1 MARLDVIRPYVEKTV
16 AEYIGARPDELLVNQ
31 DGSIPIRRGSTAYY
45 VRLLDGM
52 PPMVQVYS
60 TVLYEVPKSPE
71 LLDRLNEINSEA
83 MFARAFW
90 TADQVVVATELVAD
104 SIDTKQIEN
113 ACGVVGT
120 IADHYDNEL
129 RTSFGG
135 KTIFDVES
143 TSDGDDPGDD
153 GDGGE
158 SGDSAYAGDSGSKR
172 RKRSKKDDERRP
184 GYI

>member
-16 AEYIGARPDELLVNQ
+16 ADYIGAKPDELMVNQ
-31 DGSIPIRRGSTAYY
+31 DGSIPIRRGTTAYY

-71 LLDRLNEINSEA
+71 LLERLNEINSEA

-104 SIDTKQIEN
+104 SIDTQQIEN

-129 RTSFGG
+129 RKSFGG
-135 KTIFDVES
+135 KTIFGPEPTDDAD
-143 TSDGDDPGDD
+143 SDDAA
-153 GDGGE
+153 DGGVE
-158 SGDSAYAGDSGSKR
+158 EADAGDLGEAGSKR
-172 RKRSKKDDERRP
+172 RRRSKKDDERRP

>member
-16 AEYIGARPDELLVNQ
+16 AEYIGAKPDELMVNQ
-31 DGSIPIRRGSTAYY
+31 DGSIPIRRGTTAYY
-45 VRLLDGM
+45 VRLMDGA

-71 LLDRLNEINSEA
+71 LLDRLNEINAEA

-129 RTSFGG
+129 RQSFGG
-135 KTIFDVES
+135 KTIFGPEPDENA
-143 TSDGDDPGDD
+143 DLDDAGDEGAETADA
-153 GDGGE
+153 GDG
-158 SGDSAYAGDSGSKR
+158 GSKR
-172 RKRSKKDDERRP
+172 RKRAKKDDERRP